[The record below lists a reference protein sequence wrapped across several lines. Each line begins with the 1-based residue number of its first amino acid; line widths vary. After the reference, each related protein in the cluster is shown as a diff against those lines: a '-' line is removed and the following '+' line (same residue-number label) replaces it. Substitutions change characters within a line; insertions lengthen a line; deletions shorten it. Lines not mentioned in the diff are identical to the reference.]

1 MVPLTQTYS
10 STVICSISTVSRGS
24 SRRSVGTAPISSTTS
39 IPSMTCPKTAC
50 LPPSRCGVA
59 SSVMKNCE
67 PFVFGPEFAMEEDS
81 RTVVSQIV
89 VELVVELVARAAA
102 AALLRVA
109 ALNHEVLDD
118 AVEDVPLVQR
128 VASDL
133 AAFGVLPRVRVT
145 GGIRV
150 GGGVVTRQS
159 EEVLDRLRR
168 AVGEQLDDDVA
179 AGSCEASPAGCRD
192 WKPLVP
198 CLCGGAPV

>member
-1 MVPLTQTYS
+1 M
-10 STVICSISTVSRGS
+10 
-24 SRRSVGTAPISSTTS
+24 
-39 IPSMTCPKTAC
+39 
-50 LPPSRCGVA
+50 
-59 SSVMKNCE
+59 
-67 PFVFGPEFAMEEDS
+67 
-81 RTVVSQIV
+81 SQIV
-89 VELVVELVARAAA
+89 VELVVELVAGAAA

-179 AGSCEASPAGCRD
+179 VVRVKRHLRVVGIGNLSCHVSAEERPSENPAHPRSRRSI
-192 WKPLVP
+192 
-198 CLCGGAPV
+198 GGGEVTVV